1 MSISY
6 FRTAETLITG
16 SGSIAQIGEQA
27 KKLNAS
33 KIIIVTDKVIRQTG
47 LLSKVLEPLKA
58 AEIEVDLIDDVV
70 PEPPFENLE
79 EMIIKIEG
87 KGYDLLVG
95 VGGGSALDITKV
107 LSIMLTNKGDIRD
120 KVGIE
125 KVEKPGVP
133 TILVPTTAGT
143 GSEVTFNAIFTDTR
157 DQVKKGIVSPYLLPK
172 VAIVDPELTL
182 TVPPA
187 VTAATGMDALVHAV
201 ESYTA
206 IRADELTDGIALQA
220 IKLISRSLRTAVYNG
235 KDLKAREDM
244 VMGSLLAGISLG
256 NAGVGAVHALAY
268 PLGGKYKV
276 PHGVANSLLLPF
288 VMKYNA
294 VADLEKFAEVAKAMG
309 ENVNGLSLREV
320 ANCAVQALAQLSE
333 DVGIPAS
340 LKDVG
345 VAFSDIPAL
354 AEEASK
360 VERLL
365 SNNPRWLSVK
375 EIQKIYEEAYG
386 TVETTTLI
394 PVQA

>member
-1 MSISY
+1 MSITY

-16 SGSIAQIGEQA
+16 TGSIAQIGEQA
-27 KKLNAS
+27 KKLNAT
-33 KIIIVTDKVIRQTG
+33 KVIIVTDKIIRQTG
-47 LLSKVLEPLKA
+47 LLSKVTEPLVSA
-58 AEIEVDLIDDVV
+58 GLEVDIIDDVV

-79 EMIIKIEG
+79 QMVTKIEG
-87 KGYDLLVG
+87 NGYNLLIG

-107 LSIMLTNKGDIRD
+107 LSVMLTNKGDVRD
-120 KVGIE
+120 MIGIE
-125 KVEKPGVP
+125 KIENPGVP
-133 TILVPTTAGT
+133 TILVPTTSGT
-143 GSEVTFNAIFTDTR
+143 GSEVTYNAIFTDTR
-157 DQVKKGIVSPYLLPK
+157 DMVKKGIVSPYLLPK
-172 VAIVDPELTL
+172 VAIVDAELTL

-220 IKLISRSLRTAVYNG
+220 IKLISRSLRKAVYNG
-235 KDLKAREDM
+235 KDLKSREDM
-244 VMGSLLAGISLG
+244 AMGSLLAGISLG

-268 PLGGKYKV
+268 PLGGKFKV

-309 ENVNGLSLREV
+309 ENVEGLSLRE
-320 ANCAVQALAQLSE
+320 AADRAVQALAQLSE

-345 VAFSDIPAL
+345 VTPSDIPAL

-360 VERLL
+360 VDRLL
-365 SNNPRWLSVK
+365 NNNPRWLTIK
-375 EIQKIYEEAYG
+375 EIQKIYEDAYG
-386 TVETTTLI
+386 SVDTQSFVTV
-394 PVQA
+394 